1 MTRVPDATT
10 PGAGPPDDTLTHHTV
25 MHDPPALAGRPGDG
39 QPAAAEQS
47 LIRAAAELAAG
58 ARGPAADWDRTGGLP
73 DSVRE
78 ELAATGLL
86 GADLPV
92 RYGGAGL
99 GPAALGEAAAH
110 LGGACSALRGLLTV
124 QGMVAAAL
132 ARWGTREQR
141 ADWLP
146 RLASGELTA
155 GFAATEQG
163 AGSALGAVET
173 RIDDPGDGADIEV
186 TGRKKWITFGAVADV
201 FLVLGKSRG
210 RPATVLVEA
219 DRTGVSREPVT
230 GQLGMRAARIA
241 HVTFDAVRVPGDHL
255 VAQPGLGLSHV
266 AATALDHGRF
276 TVAWGCVGMAEAC
289 VADAAAHAAT
299 RSQGGVPLAGHQLVR
314 SLLARCAVDT
324 AGAREL
330 ARRAAEFRAA
340 GPGRGVTETIVAKYA
355 AAAAAASV
363 SRDTV
368 QILGS
373 AGCEPDSRPGRH
385 FRDAKVMEIIEGAQ
399 HVSELHIADRL
410 LRQFGAP
417 PASGT
422 PSPGEPA

>member
-1 MTRVPDATT
+1 MTRVPDAAP
-10 PGAGPPDDTLTHHTV
+10 PGAGPPADTL
-25 MHDPPALAGRPGDG
+25 MHDAPAAGGRPGDG
-39 QPAAAEQS
+39 QPAADES
-47 LIRAAAELAAG
+47 LVRAAAELAAG

-73 DSVRE
+73 GSVRGDM
-78 ELAATGLL
+78 AAAGLL
-86 GADLPV
+86 GADLPR

-99 GPAALGEAAAH
+99 GPAALGEVAAH
-110 LGGACSALRGLLTV
+110 LGGVCSALRGLLTV

-141 ADWLP
+141 AHWLP

-155 GFAATEQG
+155 GFAATEQA

-173 RIDDPGDGADIEV
+173 RIEDSGDGADIKV
-186 TGRKKWITFGAVADV
+186 SGRKKWITFGEVADV

-210 RPATVLVEA
+210 KSATVLVEA

-241 HVTFDAVRVPGDHL
+241 HVTFDAVRVPRSHL
-255 VAQPGLGLSHV
+255 VAPPGLGLSHV

-289 VADAAAHAAT
+289 VADAATHAAT
-299 RSQGGVPLAGHQLVR
+299 RSQGGVPLADHQLVR
-314 SLLARCAVDT
+314 SLLARCAVET

-330 ARRAAEFRAA
+330 ARRAAEFRAPGA
-340 GPGRGVTETIVAKYA
+340 GRGVTETIVAKYA

-417 PASGT
+417 PASAT
-422 PSPGEPA
+422 RLPGEPV

>member
-1 MTRVPDATT
+1 MTRVPDAAP
-10 PGAGPPDDTLTHHTV
+10 PGAGPPDDTL
-25 MHDPPALAGRPGDG
+25 MHDPPAAGGGPGDG
-39 QPAAAEQS
+39 QLDAVERSLVRTAAEF
-47 LIRAAAELAAG
+47 AAG
-58 ARGPAADWDRTGGLP
+58 ASGPAADWDRTGGLP
-73 DSVRE
+73 DSVRKDM
-78 ELAATGLL
+78 AAAGLL
-86 GADLPV
+86 GADLPR

-99 GPAALGEAAAH
+99 DPAALGEVAAH
-110 LGGACSALRGLLTV
+110 LGGVCSALRGLLTV

-155 GFAATEQG
+155 GFAATEQA

-173 RIDDPGDGADIEV
+173 RIDDLGDGADIEV
-186 TGRKKWITFGAVADV
+186 SGRKKWITFGAVADV

-210 RPATVLVEA
+210 KPATVLVEA

-241 HVTFDAVRVPGDHL
+241 HVTFDAVRVPRSRL
-255 VAQPGLGLSHV
+255 VAPPGLGLSHV

-289 VADAAAHAAT
+289 VADAAKHAAT
-299 RSQGGVPLAGHQLVR
+299 RSQGGVPLADHQLVR

-330 ARRAAEFRAA
+330 ARRAAEFRAP

-363 SRDTV
+363 SRHTV

-417 PASGT
+417 AVTGT
-422 PSPGEPA
+422 RHPGESV